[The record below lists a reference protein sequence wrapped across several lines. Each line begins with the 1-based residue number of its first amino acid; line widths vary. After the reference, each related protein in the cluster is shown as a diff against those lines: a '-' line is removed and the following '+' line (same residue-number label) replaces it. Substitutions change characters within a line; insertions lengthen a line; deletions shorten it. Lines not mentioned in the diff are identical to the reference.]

1 MMENYTLTL
10 TTNCGK
16 ELKSS
21 MRCGNVVH
29 ARNAAVRKC
38 KALLGEET
46 FGATFV
52 LLGEC
57 GHLVDTQ
64 THYA

>member
-38 KALLGEET
+38 KALLGGET

-52 LLGEC
+52 LRNEC
-57 GHLVDTQ
+57 GDLVRTE

>member
-29 ARNAAVRKC
+29 ARNAAVREC
-38 KALLGEET
+38 KSLLGGET

-52 LLGEC
+52 LLDEC
-57 GHLVDTQ
+57 GHLVRTE

>member
-1 MMENYTLTL
+1 MREPYPRPL

-29 ARNAAVRKC
+29 ARNAAVREC
-38 KALLGEET
+38 KALLGGET

-52 LLGEC
+52 LRNEC
-57 GHLVDTQ
+57 GDLVRTE